1 MQKRIIVTLVVACLL
16 QTAFAQDKELLIIG
30 TMHEVP
36 SIVSHSYRPLLQYAK
51 QYGPEAIFTEDI
63 RPDDTLSL
71 RNFTPRFMHL
81 ADSPSRVN
89 TIDEERFQNLR
100 GKKLS
105 DMDSSDFAFLADAY
119 LQRRDRANYAYYDYL
134 KTYGTAGAKKPLR
147 KENGDLIFPL
157 AVSMRITELLPVDD
171 HQAEP
176 EYQRAWDNAMRATEG
191 TEDERILL
199 KLLKNDTRSSI
210 WPSLWGRL
218 GNHTNKPA
226 TLKRFYKINSC
237 RYVTEPNEYSQA
249 VQQLWD
255 GRNLRIATNIAEQVK
270 DHSYRKSI
278 LIIGAGHVIS
288 IKEMLKQ
295 VYPELHVVL
304 MYDSE

>member
-51 QYGPEAIFTEDI
+51 RYGPEAIFTEDI

-119 LQRRDRANYAYYDYL
+119 LQRRDRANYAYYDY
-134 KTYGTAGAKKPLR
+134 P
-147 KENGDLIFPL
+147 
-157 AVSMRITELLPVDD
+157 
-171 HQAEP
+171 
-176 EYQRAWDNAMRATEG
+176 
-191 TEDERILL
+191 
-199 KLLKNDTRSSI
+199 
-210 WPSLWGRL
+210 
-218 GNHTNKPA
+218 
-226 TLKRFYKINSC
+226 KI
-237 RYVTEPNEYSQA
+237 
-249 VQQLWD
+249 
-255 GRNLRIATNIAEQVK
+255 RNYHPIH
-270 DHSYRKSI
+270 D
-278 LIIGAGHVIS
+278 
-288 IKEMLKQ
+288 
-295 VYPELHVVL
+295 
-304 MYDSE
+304 